1 MDKERLKKL
10 RSLIKEA
17 EHLEVEIEDIK
28 FQPKEQL
35 ADTAKDYKT
44 GYPHTIIIEGFGDS
58 RYADL
63 KHRLYE
69 KLGKVQAERWE
80 LENWLDS
87 VQDPELRTILRMQYV
102 DGLTIEAVAEELEYS
117 VATINRR
124 LQKFWQSDM
133 E

>member
-17 EHLEVEIEDIK
+17 EHLEIEIEDIK

-44 GYPHTIIIEGFGDS
+44 GYPLTIVIEGFGDS

>member
-17 EHLEVEIEDIK
+17 EHLEIEIEDIK
-28 FQPKEQL
+28 FQPKERL

-58 RYADL
+58 GYTDL
-63 KHRLYE
+63 KRRLYE